1 MSRERLAVW
10 ATLRHVASKAA
21 PYAIDRETQEAYRRV
36 IAHAEERTE
45 YFRRETSNAT
55 PVAPAPKSA

>member
-1 MSRERLAVW
+1 M
-10 ATLRHVASKAA
+10 
-21 PYAIDRETQEAYRRV
+21 PYAVDRETKEAYARV

-45 YFRRETSNAT
+45 YFRQETSNAT